1 MVGGRRGTHRV
12 ALELEV
18 DEDRDSAEPEDWDLP
33 HLSRA
38 LRAGVAKPVRTIR
51 GLVID
56 SEHDRLSGTLDAVA
70 EDLVETVELQW
81 LASSKPWP
89 AIAGALQVRPSLEV
103 LVELEELAAAT
114 RRIARR
120 LQAEGL

>member
-1 MVGGRRGTHRV
+1 M

-18 DEDRDSAEPEDWDLP
+18 EQDSESADPEDWDLR
-33 HLSRA
+33 HLFRA
-38 LRAGVAKPVRTIR
+38 LRAGAAKPLRTIR

-56 SEHDRLSGTLDAVA
+56 TEHDRLSGTLDAVA
-70 EDLVETVELQW
+70 EDIVETVELHW
-81 LASSKPWP
+81 LASARPWP
-89 AIAGALQVRPSLEV
+89 AIAGGLRVRPSLEV